1 MAGRVPFRRP
11 FIFLSMSDPALSD
24 SAQTVTLTIPGER
37 RFIGIARLFVGGLA
51 ARLDLGYETMDDLQ
65 LALESVLRKAELG
78 PEVTLEAQ
86 LDGEGVALLAGPFA
100 ADPLEATVGQ
110 ADSLELERLL
120 AALVAGTESFTRDD
134 GCWLRLDVRIPAGSG
149 ST

>member
-1 MAGRVPFRRP
+1 VTESP
-11 FIFLSMSDPALSD
+11 SSD
-24 SAQTVTLTIPGER
+24 SEQRVTLTIPGER

-86 LDGEGVALLAGPFA
+86 LEGAGVSIFAGPFTR
-100 ADPLEATVGQ
+100 DPLDPGQ
-110 ADSLELERLL
+110 RHGDELELERVL
-120 AALVAGTESFTRDD
+120 AALVAAAESTSRDD